1 MIIYKKLKKYFI
13 SDECTIYQ
21 LIDKVN
27 LNGKKFAI
35 LINDKEVVSG
45 IFTDGDLRRLLSR
58 KIDLNKKIKTFSKK
72 NFVYISEN
80 SLKHKK
86 TKLNKFTEQLP
97 IVDKDKKLKGILLK
111 TENHNKKLKN
121 TVFILAGGFGKR
133 MGKITK
139 KTPKPMLKINKKP
152 ILENIILSFKEKG
165 LENFLI
171 STNHLASKIS
181 DYFGDGSLFNVN
193 IGYVKEL
200 FSLGTA
206 GSLSLIN
213 KKKIAD
219 DIIVTNGDLYGNLDY
234 ANMLNIHKKKLN
246 DITVCA
252 RLHTYDLP
260 YGLITDKNE
269 DNFLNE
275 KPKLSYLINSGIY
288 VVKKKLLKHVKK
300 NTYLDMNNFLNFL
313 KKKKYRIGVYTIYE
327 PIHDIGNLKQYNLAK
342 KLILK

>member
-1 MIIYKKLKKYFI
+1 MIIYKKLKKYYI

-27 LNGKKFAI
+27 LNSKKFAI
-35 LINDKEVVSG
+35 LINSKKVVSG

-72 NFVYISEN
+72 NFSYISEN
-80 SLKHKK
+80 SLKYNK

-97 IVDKDKKLKGILLK
+97 IVDKYKKLKGILLK

-121 TVFILAGGFGKR
+121 TVFILAGGLGKR

-139 KTPKPMLKINKKP
+139 KIPKPMLKINKKP

-193 IGYVKEL
+193 IGYIKEL
-200 FSLGTA
+200 F
-206 GSLSLIN
+206 
-213 KKKIAD
+213 
-219 DIIVTNGDLYGNLDY
+219 
-234 ANMLNIHKKKLN
+234 
-246 DITVCA
+246 
-252 RLHTYDLP
+252 
-260 YGLITDKNE
+260 
-269 DNFLNE
+269 F
-275 KPKLSYLINSGIY
+275 
-288 VVKKKLLKHVKK
+288 
-300 NTYLDMNNFLNFL
+300 
-313 KKKKYRIGVYTIYE
+313 
-327 PIHDIGNLKQYNLAK
+327 
-342 KLILK
+342 